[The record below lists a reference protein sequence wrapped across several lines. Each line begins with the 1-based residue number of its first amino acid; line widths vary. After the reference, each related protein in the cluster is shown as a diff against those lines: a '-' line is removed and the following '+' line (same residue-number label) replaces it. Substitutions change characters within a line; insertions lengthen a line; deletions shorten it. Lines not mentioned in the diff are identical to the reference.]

1 MFGILLTAVIKK
13 KFLLKFCSRKYTPLR
28 NPPAELLA
36 RAEAWPV
43 NADLVEFKPKG
54 HYVCY
59 DQTAKSRDAFGLLVV
74 ASLTMKIAEGGC
86 GKKNCP
92 RNPR

>member
-1 MFGILLTAVIKK
+1 MFGVLLAVIKK
-13 KFLLKFCSRKYTPLR
+13 KFLLKFCSRKYTALG

-36 RAEAWPV
+36 RPEALPV

-59 DQTAKSRDAFGLLVV
+59 DQTAKSRDAFVYLLWH
-74 ASLTMKIAEGGC
+74 L
-86 GKKNCP
+86 
-92 RNPR
+92 